1 MGFDQDLNEIIAK
14 SANIND
20 ELDELDAELTTL
32 LLKTTE
38 KASSNLKLKKE
49 ISEYI
54 GSIKSSLEFIKES

>member
-1 MGFDQDLNEIIAK
+1 MGFDQDLNEIITK

-20 ELDELDAELTTL
+20 ELDELDAELTML

-54 GSIKSSLEFIKES
+54 GSIKSSLGFIKES